1 MKTKQKS
8 NVGRNYIPVVGKR
21 LFRLALH
28 WADGARP
35 GTKRARD
42 AAVKAMRGR
51 KRTIRGSRRADRA
64 REVVDEVVEAIHGAR
79 RARNARRSPSRGR
92 RSGARPAP
100 GATEAVTNRVMCETP
115 LAERLRQ
122 RTQRRLE
129 AVNPMRR
136 GAAGGHSLQVHV
148 VSDPTEVGYT
158 VVMDENRDT
167 YAGRFK
173 GWIANEDH
181 HVIRVPGRWL
191 RMVHGAGLAVVDGLL
206 TLDVSPLERAPEGV
220 ELYRAVW
227 AGQGRGYQVRTDH
240 GYIALTR
247 DPLGGPEY
255 ACHGRT
261 ARGALQ
267 GLKRKVDRIE
277 SVRLAPNVS
286 LSRLLR
292 DADAQGIEVR
302 LSDARA
308 VGACHYGIRAWCY
321 AVGLDPD
328 AGRAPLRAVWEGY
341 SKNPAPEA
349 RAAMIYAIRRYRMRP
364 VREATAMRPA
374 NVSPLRMGVR
384 PLRRVSVYPSR
395 PMPSGRRLR

>member
-1 MKTKQKS
+1 M
-8 NVGRNYIPVVGKR
+8 
-21 LFRLALH
+21 
-28 WADGARP
+28 
-35 GTKRARD
+35 
-42 AAVKAMRGR
+42 
-51 KRTIRGSRRADRA
+51 
-64 REVVDEVVEAIHGAR
+64 
-79 RARNARRSPSRGR
+79 
-92 RSGARPAP
+92 
-100 GATEAVTNRVMCETP
+100 
-115 LAERLRQ
+115 
-122 RTQRRLE
+122 
-129 AVNPMRR
+129 
-136 GAAGGHSLQVHV
+136 
-148 VSDPTEVGYT
+148 GYT

-247 DPLGGPEY
+247 DPLERPGVRLPR
-255 ACHGRT
+255 ANRPRS
-261 ARGALQ
+261 AAGAKAQ
-267 GLKRKVDRIE
+267 VDRIE

-308 VGACHYGIRAWCY
+308 VRACHYGIRAWCY

-328 AGRAPLRAVWEGY
+328 AGRAPLRRVGGLQQEPGAGG
-341 SKNPAPEA
+341 A
-349 RAAMIYAIRRYRMRP
+349 RR
-364 VREATAMRPA
+364 
-374 NVSPLRMGVR
+374 
-384 PLRRVSVYPSR
+384 
-395 PMPSGRRLR
+395 